1 MKIPFPL
8 LFDTGSGS
16 FRAKSFMNICPVE
29 NRKIRITR
37 SHTETFVALRVDL
50 GSSDPMKLAS
60 CRKTYSRET
69 HRAVAPEVTL
79 ANFEPKVPATGIT
92 RVADITN
99 LDRIGIP
106 VFSCI
111 RPTAADGAISIY
123 NGKGATPTE
132 ARVSAIMEGLERYSA
147 ELLDREIEMAS
158 YSQIRKVENALN
170 PAELILPQ
178 ETSSDMYIPWVK
190 AWDLVKDE
198 EIYVPAHAVFHP
210 FPRGYLPP
218 FRTNTN
224 GLASGNTLE
233 EAIFHAL
240 AEIIER
246 DAWSLVEATRNTG
259 PRITDVNDPV
269 ACELLEHFSDA
280 GVEVGLKNITSDLGI
295 PTIAAVS
302 DDVKLKDPT
311 LLTIGM
317 GTHTSA
323 RIALLRA
330 LTEVAQSRLTQIHG
344 AREDTTTAD
353 LRKRMGYDRTK
364 RMNRYWFDAKNDVP
378 FGGIPSFDSDDFL
391 TDIRFAMDRITRA
404 GMTKVI
410 VYDLTRPE
418 LDVPVVRVIV
428 PGLEMFAMD
437 ADRMGARC
445 RIARDNG
452 GFSRPKP

>member
-1 MKIPFPL
+1 
-8 LFDTGSGS
+8 
-16 FRAKSFMNICPVE
+16 
-29 NRKIRITR
+29 
-37 SHTETFVALRVDL
+37 
-50 GSSDPMKLAS
+50 MKLAS

-69 HRAVAPEVTL
+69 HRAVSPDVTL

-92 RVADITN
+92 RVADITD

-147 ELLDREIEMAS
+147 ELLDRPVEMAS

-170 PAELILPQ
+170 PADLILPRD
-178 ETSSDMYIPWVK
+178 TNPDLYIPWVK

-224 GLASGNTLE
+224 GLASGNTIE

-246 DAWSLVEATRNTG
+246 DAWSLVEANRNTG

-269 ACELLEHFSDA
+269 ACDLLKRFADA

-302 DDVKLKDPT
+302 DDTRLRDPT

-330 LTEVAQSRLTQIHG
+330 LSEVAQSRLTQIHG
-344 AREDTTTAD
+344 AREDTTIAD

-364 RMNRYWFDAKNDVP
+364 RMNGYWFDATSEVP
-378 FGGIPSFDSDDFL
+378 FSDIPSFDSDDFL
-391 TDIRFAMDRITRA
+391 TDIRFVIDRITGA
-404 GMTKVI
+404 GIRRVI

-418 LDVPVVRVIV
+418 LGVPVVRVIV
-428 PGLEMFAMD
+428 PGLEVFAMD
-437 ADRMGARC
+437 GDRMGARC
-445 RIARDNG
+445 MNARDNG